1 MNRLELH
8 EIPMVGLFP
17 LSFHCEKWP
26 PVFQQLVL
34 LTRYRYLRWFTAANW
49 AKRWNLFLNYA
60 TAMPC
65 FT

>member
-8 EIPMVGLFP
+8 EISMVGLFP

-34 LTRYRYLRWFTAANW
+34 LTRYRYFRWFTAANW
-49 AKRWNLFLNYA
+49 AKR
-60 TAMPC
+60 
-65 FT
+65 